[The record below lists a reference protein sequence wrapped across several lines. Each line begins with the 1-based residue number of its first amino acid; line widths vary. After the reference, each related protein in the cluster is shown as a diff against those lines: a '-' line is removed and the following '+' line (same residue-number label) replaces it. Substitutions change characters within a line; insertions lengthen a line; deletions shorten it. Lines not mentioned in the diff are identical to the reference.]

1 MEVAT
6 MTNHVAR
13 LYALATSLIVFFAV
27 WLTISAHPWSQSS
40 TASSA
45 ASPQTAAL
53 IARERQLRAE
63 TRRVNL
69 IVNRRFAAYRKAL
82 ARRNHVNAVA
92 RAQHAGQLTAA
103 RNAAVVASQSVA
115 SAPVQSSSVAA
126 PAPVRIVTLPAVA
139 ATRTS

>member
-1 MEVAT
+1 

-40 TASSA
+40 ASSA
-45 ASPQTAAL
+45 ASATTPAL
-53 IARERQLRAE
+53 IARERHLRAE

-69 IVNRRFAAYRKAL
+69 IVNRRFAAYRTAL

-92 RAQHAGQLTAA
+92 RARHAGQLAAA
-103 RNAAVVASQSVA
+103 RNAAVIAAQRVV
-115 SAPVQSSSVAA
+115 SAPAQSSSVAA

-139 ATRTS
+139 STRTS

>member
-1 MEVAT
+1 

-40 TASSA
+40 ASSSA
-45 ASPQTAAL
+45 ASPTTPAL

-69 IVNRRFAAYRKAL
+69 IVNRRFAAYRRAL
-82 ARRNHVNAVA
+82 ARRNHANAVA
-92 RAQHAGQLTAA
+92 RAQHAGQLAAA
-103 RNAAVVASQSVA
+103 RNAAVVASQRVA

-139 ATRTS
+139 STRTS